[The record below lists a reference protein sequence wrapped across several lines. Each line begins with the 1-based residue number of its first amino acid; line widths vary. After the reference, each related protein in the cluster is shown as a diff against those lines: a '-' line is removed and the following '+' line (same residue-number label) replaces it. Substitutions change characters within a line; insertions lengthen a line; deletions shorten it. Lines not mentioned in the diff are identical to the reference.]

1 MKTKFFAIAL
11 FSFTYIISL
20 QAQKLEAT
28 NEKALLNVT
37 VSNKAGKPLE
47 KEEVSFVGLKDKKVY
62 KGITDSQGKFSI
74 LVPIGDTYEIHYKD
88 FTEET
93 NYSQII
99 IPEEKGIYIADV
111 IVTFEP
117 AKSFTLK
124 NVEFDL
130 GKATLRPTSFKALN
144 DLVEVMK
151 MKDKMEIEIAG
162 HTDNIGSEESNMK
175 LSQARAE
182 AVRNY
187 LISKGIKPERIT
199 AIGYGDTQPI
209 AYNTNP
215 DGSDNPAG
223 RQQNRRTEARITKA
237 Q

>member
-1 MKTKFFAIAL
+1 MKPKLFIITL
-11 FSFTYIISL
+11 FSFSYIISL

-28 NEKALLNVT
+28 DEKALLNVT
-37 VSNKAGKPLE
+37 VSNKKGEPLE
-47 KEEVSFVGLKDKKVY
+47 KEEVSFTGVKSKKAY
-62 KGITDSQGKFSI
+62 KGITDKQGKFSV

-88 FTEET
+88 FTENT

-99 IPEEKGIYIADV
+99 IPEEKGIYIAEITV
-111 IVTFEP
+111 IFEP
-117 AKSFTLK
+117 GKTFTLK

-130 GKATLRPTSFKALN
+130 GKSTLRPTSFKALN

-162 HTDNIGSEESNMK
+162 HTDNIGSVESNMK

-187 LISKGIKPERIT
+187 LISKGIKPDRIT
-199 AIGYGDTQPI
+199 AKGYGDTQPI
-209 AYNTNP
+209 AYNTNS